1 MKSHILE
8 GQRDED
14 TKWKVDSGVSL
25 ELETGKV
32 AAEVTSGEGQNMG
45 C

>member
-1 MKSHILE
+1 MKDHISE

-14 TKWKVDSGVSL
+14 RKRKLDSNVSL

-32 AAEVTSGEGQNMG
+32 VAEVTSEGGNMG
-45 C
+45 Y

>member
-1 MKSHILE
+1 MKDHISE

-14 TKWKVDSGVSL
+14 RKQKPDSRVSL

-32 AAEVTSGEGQNMG
+32 AAEVTSGGENMG
-45 C
+45 Y